1 MDGADLQDWE
11 LLHGSDT
18 ESIQDTSDSK
28 CFDCID
34 GDSGGAIRSDY
45 FSLDSPITFKIIGDV
60 SEDGVS
66 VNSNNPSWIDP
77 GSDTRSPR
85 KEFTEFWPDSASDR
99 SDDHKFIEFEA
110 NKEMNLVQNEKIEV
124 NSDGVEDSGKYWSDS
139 SGSEAKNEEFGD
151 DVEVERGGAVVEV
164 KEGGDKECVE
174 DVIRVAKVSE
184 GEKRVMAWWKL
195 PLELL
200 KYCMFRMNPVWT
212 VPMAAAVMGFMILGR
227 RYYRMKRKSKSVHMK
242 VTVDDQKVSQFM
254 NRVAQI
260 NEAFSV
266 VKRVPII
273 RPQLPAAGVMPWPVM
288 SR

>member
-1 MDGADLQDWE
+1 MDMDNLHDWE
-11 LLHGSDT
+11 VLHASDS
-18 ESIQDTSDSK
+18 ESIQGDSK

-34 GDSGGAIRSDY
+34 GDSAGAIKSDY
-45 FSLDSPITFKIIGDV
+45 FSLVAQISDTGDV
-60 SEDGVS
+60 PEDDAS

-85 KEFTEFWPDSASDR
+85 KDFPEFWPDSASDQ
-99 SDDHKFIEFEA
+99 SDDHKYNEFEA
-110 NKEMNLVQNEKIEV
+110 NNQLGFLQNEIIQG
-124 NSDGVEDSGKYWSDS
+124 NSDGAEDSGKFWSDL
-139 SGSEAKNEEFGD
+139 SGFEAKNEEVMRGND
-151 DVEVERGGAVVEV
+151 DVEEV
-164 KEGGDKECVE
+164 KEGGDNKCVD
-174 DVIRVAKVSE
+174 DVIQVAKSSE
-184 GEKRVMAWWKL
+184 GDKRVMVWWKL

-212 VPMAAAVMGFMILGR
+212 VPMAAAVMGFVILGR
-227 RYYRMKRKSKSVHMK
+227 RYYRMKRKSKSLHMK

-254 NRVAQI
+254 NRVAQL

-273 RPQLPAAGVMPWPVM
+273 RPQLPAAGVMPWTVL